1 MKTAKTEKRRRF
13 AAIDALIII
22 LLMLCVAGIAVRTV
36 TGSVGLFSGSGS
48 GSYRAQN
55 ISSTPKTK
63 DAFAVVLVPTAL
75 AAFAVAAATRRKNGR
90 KKK

>member
-48 GSYRAQN
+48 G
-55 ISSTPKTK
+55 
-63 DAFAVVLVPTAL
+63 
-75 AAFAVAAATRRKNGR
+75 GR
-90 KKK
+90 

>member
-48 GSYRAQN
+48 GSY
-55 ISSTPKTK
+55 
-63 DAFAVVLVPTAL
+63 LVSYSVSGL
-75 AAFAVAAATRRKNGR
+75 RGDYSE
-90 KKK
+90 